1 MSNLVRMVFVGVS
14 LGAALSLAAA
24 PAFAFDFGQLWPFGG
39 GEARV
44 SNAAEVTPVA
54 GEVRYA
60 TQIQVDK
67 AELEQVIADASLLV
81 GDQGEAPEDSVS
93 LLTRAQVDQKRIVA
107 ALYGEA
113 HYGAVLTILIDGVP
127 LDQVPLD
134 INLQGKVAQVTIQVD
149 AGSQFVFSAPDVRV
163 NDQPLVVAD
172 YGLRA
177 GETAKSDA
185 ILSAQNA
192 IMTEWREKGYAF
204 AEVVDRT
211 IEADHSVNQL
221 DVLLRIETGQL
232 AHIGDVRV
240 SGAKDM
246 REDTIIEIAD
256 LPRGEIYR
264 PQTIKRAT
272 RDLQELG
279 VFNSVVIKRERRADR
294 PDLVDLVIE
303 VSERKPRTIGVGA
316 TIGNTDGLGVEGFWV
331 HRNLFGGAEKVRV
344 EGSVNRIGQGGLDK
358 MDFHTALV
366 YFKPNAFGP
375 KTSFEGKISFDIENP
390 KAFTKRGGKIE
401 TSLSHQINDDLS
413 VRGGLTGEYAVL
425 TVDGVT
431 TNQSIISAPFELTYD
446 TRDNSLN
453 PTEGFFAVAYA
464 EPTYA
469 IANQAQFIKTS
480 VKASTYYA
488 FDDEAKLVLAG
499 RVAAGSIIG
508 ADLADV
514 PVDRRFFAGGAGS
527 IRGYAFQAAGPRT
540 LSGNPS
546 GGLSFLETSVEARYR
561 VTEQIGVVGFVD
573 MGGAFT
579 SSVPGQGGDLYT
591 GVGVGVR
598 YLTPLGP
605 IRADLAI
612 PLKNISGE
620 PNYGLYLGIGQAF

>member
-1 MSNLVRMVFVGVS
+1 MYNLVRKVFVGLS
-14 LGAALSLAAA
+14 LGAALSMAAA
-24 PAFAFDFGQLWPFGG
+24 PAVAFDFGQLWPFGG
-39 GEARV
+39 GDARV
-44 SNAAEVTPVA
+44 SNAADVTAVA

-60 TQIQVDK
+60 TQIQVNNAD
-67 AELEQVIADASLLV
+67 LEQVIADASLLV
-81 GDQGEAPEDSVS
+81 SDQGEPPEDSVS
-93 LLTRAQVDQKRIVA
+93 LLTRARVDQKRIVA

-113 HYGAVLTILIDGVP
+113 HYGAVLAILIDGVP

-149 AGSQFVFSAPDVRV
+149 AGPQFVFAEPDVRV
-163 NDQPLVVAD
+163 NGQPLIVAD

-177 GETAKSDA
+177 GEVAKSDV
-185 ILSAQNA
+185 ILNTQNA
-192 IMTEWREKGYAF
+192 ILTEWREKGYAF
-204 AEVVDRT
+204 VEAVDRS

-221 DVLLRIETGQL
+221 DVSLRIETGQL
-232 AHIGDVRV
+232 AHIGNVGV

-264 PQTIKRAT
+264 PQITKRAT
-272 RDLQELG
+272 RNLQELG

-294 PDLVDLVIE
+294 PDLVDLIIE

-358 MDFHTALV
+358 LDFHTALV

-446 TRDNSLN
+446 TRDDALN

-469 IANQAQFIKTS
+469 ISNGAQFVKTS

-514 PVDRRFFAGGAGS
+514 PTDRRFFAGGAGS
-527 IRGYAFQAAGPRT
+527 VRGYAFQAAGPRT
-540 LSGNPS
+540 GAGVPT
-546 GGLSFLETSVEARYR
+546 GGLSYLETSVEARYR
-561 VTEQIGVVGFVD
+561 VTDQIGVVGFVD

-579 SSVPGQGGDLYT
+579 SNVPGQGGELYT

>member
-1 MSNLVRMVFVGVS
+1 M
-14 LGAALSLAAA
+14 AAA
-24 PAFAFDFGQLWPFGG
+24 PAVAFDFGQLWPFGG

-44 SNAAEVTPVA
+44 SDAAQVTPVP

-60 TQIQVDK
+60 TRIVVNNTD
-67 AELEQVIADASLLV
+67 LEQVIANASLLV
-81 GDQGEAPEDSVS
+81 SDQSVPPEDGVS
-93 LLTRAQVDQKRIVA
+93 LLTRARVDQKRVVA

-113 HYGAVLTILIDGVP
+113 YYGAVLSILIDGVP

-149 AGSQFVFSAPDVRV
+149 AGSQFVFASPNVRV
-163 NDQPLVVAD
+163 NGQPLVVAD
-172 YGLRA
+172 YGLLA
-177 GETAKSDA
+177 GDVAKSDV
-185 ILSAQNA
+185 ILNAQNA
-192 IMTEWREKGYAF
+192 ILTEWREKGYAF
-204 AEVVDRT
+204 AEVTDRT
-211 IEADHSVNQL
+211 IEADHSVNRLEVSLQ
-221 DVLLRIETGQL
+221 IETGQL

-240 SGAKDM
+240 SGEQDM
-246 REDTIIEIAD
+246 RAQTILEVAD
-256 LPRGEIYR
+256 LPRDEVYR
-264 PQTIKRAT
+264 PQITKRAT
-272 RDLQELG
+272 RKLQELG

-358 MDFHTALV
+358 LDFHTALV

-375 KTSFEGKISFDIENP
+375 RTSFEGKISFDIENP
-390 KAFTKRGGKIE
+390 QAFTKRGGKIE

-413 VRGGLTGEYAVL
+413 VRGGVAGEYAVL

-431 TNQSIISAPFELTYD
+431 TNQSIISTPFELIYD
-446 TRDNSLN
+446 TRDDALN
-453 PTEGFFAVAYA
+453 PTKGFFAVAYA

-469 IANQAQFIKTS
+469 FSSGAQFVKTS

-488 FDDEAKLVLAG
+488 FDDEAKFVLAG
-499 RVAAGSIIG
+499 RVAAGSIVG

-527 IRGYAFQAAGPRT
+527 IRGYAFQAAGPRNGAGKPT
-540 LSGNPS
+540 
-546 GGLSFLETSVEARYR
+546 GGLSFLETSVEARYKI
-561 VTEQIGVVGFVD
+561 TDQIGVVGFVD

-579 SSVPGQGGDLYT
+579 SNVPLQGGDLYT
-591 GVGVGVR
+591 GAGVGVR
-598 YLTPLGP
+598 YLTPFGP

-620 PNYGLYLGIGQAF
+620 PNFGLYLGIGQAF

>member
-1 MSNLVRMVFVGVS
+1 MALLSIAATPAVAFNLS
-14 LGAALSLAAA
+14 
-24 PAFAFDFGQLWPFGG
+24 QLWPFGG
-39 GEARV
+39 GDARV
-44 SNAAEVTPVA
+44 TSAANLEPAA

-81 GDQGEAPEDSVS
+81 SNQADAPEDSVS
-93 LLTRAQVDQKRIVA
+93 LLTRARVDQKRIVA
-107 ALYGEA
+107 AMYGEA
-113 HYGAVLTILIDGVP
+113 YYGAVLKILINGTP

-134 INLQGKVAQVTIQVD
+134 VSLEGKATQVTIQVE
-149 AGSQFVFSAPDVRV
+149 AGAQFVFATPDVRT
-163 NDQPLVVAD
+163 NGQPVAVAD
-172 YGLRA
+172 FGLRA
-177 GETAKSDA
+177 GEVAKSDV
-185 ILSAQNA
+185 ILEAQNA
-192 IMTEWREKGYAF
+192 ILTDWREKGYAF

-211 IEADHSVNQL
+211 IEADHRTNRLEVTI
-221 DVLLRIETGQL
+221 RIETGQL

-240 SGAKDM
+240 SGAKDV
-246 REDTIIEIAD
+246 REQTIIEIAD

-264 PQTIKRAT
+264 PAITKRAT
-272 RDLQELG
+272 RNLQKLG

-294 PDLVDLVIE
+294 PDIVDLNIE

-358 MDFHTALV
+358 LDFHTALV

-390 KAFTKRGGKIE
+390 QAFTKRGGKIE
-401 TSLSHQINDDLS
+401 ANLTHEITDEIS
-413 VRGGLTGEYAVL
+413 VSGGLTGEYAVL

-431 TNQSIISAPFELTYD
+431 TNQSIISAPFELSYD
-446 TRDNSLN
+446 TRDDALN
-453 PTEGFFAVAYA
+453 PTEGIFAVAFA

-469 IANQAQFIKTS
+469 FDSGAQFVKSS
-480 VKASTYYA
+480 VRASTYYA
-488 FDDEAKLVLAG
+488 VDEAARLVLAG

-540 LSGNPS
+540 GAGVPT
-546 GGLSFLETSVEARYR
+546 GGLSFLETSLEARFKA
-561 VTEQIGVVGFVD
+561 TEQIGVVGFVD
-573 MGGAFT
+573 VGGAFT
-579 SSVPGQGGDLYT
+579 STIPGQGGDFYT
-591 GVGVGVR
+591 GVGVGLR

-605 IRADLAI
+605 IRADVAI
-612 PLKNISGE
+612 PLNNIPGE